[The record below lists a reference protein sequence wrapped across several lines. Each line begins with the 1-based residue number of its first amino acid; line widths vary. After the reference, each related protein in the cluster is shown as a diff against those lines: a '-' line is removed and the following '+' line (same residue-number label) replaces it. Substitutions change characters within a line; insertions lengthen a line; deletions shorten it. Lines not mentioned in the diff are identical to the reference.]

1 MSITQMNVGILTA
14 GGVCP
19 GVNNLIHSLTI
30 YETSRDNRIVGF
42 NEGFRGL
49 NNNARMELS
58 RKNIEEGAGS
68 ILRVSC
74 ESVDIEDAMKS
85 MKDLERLYCI
95 CGNESMKSAAKLAL
109 DDRVDTNIIGIAK
122 TIFNDIP
129 GMESIGFQTA
139 VQEFAKYID
148 YAYIEATTTNSI
160 VFVEAPGHRV
170 TELSTQATFAKYSKV
185 TDVINKQTINNISK
199 YQIKNNYET
208 QGYAVV
214 VVAETCEYQDVMDFL
229 EEYVY
234 TDIKVMNPGFVIR
247 DTKACA
253 YDTIMSVKV
262 AREAFEDAQK
272 FRNFVIG
279 GNTKMTFENYLE
291 IA

>member
-1 MSITQMNVGILTA
+1 MNVGILTA

-19 GVNNLIHSLTI
+19 GVNNIIHTLTRL
-30 YETSRDNRIVGF
+30 ESSKDSRIIGF

-49 NNNARMELS
+49 NNNIRTELS
-58 RKNIEEGAGS
+58 RKKIEEGAGS

-74 ESVDIEDAMKS
+74 EPVKLDQVIDTVNELD
-85 MKDLERLYCI
+85 RLYCI
-95 CGNESMKSAAKLAL
+95 CGNESMKSAAQLAL
-109 DDRVDTNIIGIAK
+109 DERVNTNIIGIAK

-170 TELSTQATFAKYSKV
+170 TELSTQATFAKYSQV

-199 YQIKNNYET
+199 YQIKNKYET

-279 GNTKMTFENYLE
+279 GNAKMTFENYLE

>member
-1 MSITQMNVGILTA
+1 MNVRILTA

-19 GVNNLIHSLTI
+19 GVNNLIHSLTL
-30 YETSRDNRIVGF
+30 YETSRDNRIIGF

-49 NNNARMELS
+49 NNNTRTELS
-58 RKNIEEGAGS
+58 RKKIEEGAGS

-74 ESVDIEDAMKS
+74 ESVEIEDALES
-85 MKDLERLYCI
+85 LKDLDRLYCI
-95 CGNESMKSAAKLAL
+95 CGNESMKGAASLAL
-109 DDRVDTNIIGIAK
+109 DERVDTNVIGIAK

-139 VQEFAKYID
+139 VQEFARYID
-148 YAYIEATTTNSI
+148 YAYTEATTTNSI

-170 TELSTQATFAKYSKV
+170 TELSTQATYAKYSKV
-185 TDVINKQTINNISK
+185 TDVINKNTINKISK
-199 YQIKNNYET
+199 HQIKNNYET
-208 QGYAVV
+208 QGYAVI
-214 VVAETCEYQDVMDFL
+214 VVAETCEYQDVVDFL
-229 EEYVY
+229 EEEDV
-234 TDIKVMNPGFVIR
+234 KVMNPGFVIR

-279 GNTKMTFENYLE
+279 GNAKMTFEDYLE